1 MKWLFSSVLVG
12 ISLFSGIAYAVYY
25 SPFTPLEGSVQGLNP
40 EPLAVFATG
49 CVMIG
54 LAGIIRRKNPK
65 KGADDDV
72 LKD

>member
-25 SPFTPLEGSVQGLNP
+25 SPFTAFEGPVQGFNP

-54 LAGIIRRKNPK
+54 LAGLLRRKNPQ

-72 LKD
+72 LKV